1 MILKM
6 LLCVDWKAMVRTWFY
21 TWSTMALSWSAAQK
35 QQIVL
40 DSILVFGYYTYMDK
54 DIIWKAQMAA
64 LREMEVNLVSLIKV
78 ANETQSRI
86 RDQGLGGNY
95 SQNHDCFNYASNVW
109 KQSLRLA
116 ELKKLE
122 YELTGKDQ
130 NGRVIKK
137 KDS

>member
-1 MILKM
+1 
-6 LLCVDWKAMVRTWFY
+6 
-21 TWSTMALSWSAAQK
+21 MALSWLVAQK

-40 DSILVFGYYTYMDK
+40 DSILVFGYYRYMDK

-78 ANETQSRI
+78 AKETQSRI

-95 SQNHDCFNYASNVW
+95 SQNHDCYSYASNVW

-122 YELTGKDQ
+122 HEVTGKDQ